1 MAFLGVGIAGAEL
14 IGDLEAAVL
23 HAGVGF
29 IGVEGRHLHAFDGQ
43 TGGIEHVHMR
53 AQRGQLELGVIGL
66 AQLVLI
72 IIVAVD
78 DHAFAGLQELR
89 RENELGLVGA
99 VGQGDVFQAD
109 GLGGGVGDFNPV
121 AEGAVFIREGGFVGG
136 HDLADDQP
144 LIAARARALGVHGL
158 LHRLERAQQQHKHG
172 ERNKNNQHRR
182 AKIPPFDA
190 AAGTLAVASNLRHGN
205 LLWRQKC
212 YKNIITHNRSIA
224 PVISCQK
231 CRFYI
236 NFMGQTASRSDGRE
250 SALSPGIPCPR
261 RA

>member
-29 IGVEGRHLHAFDGQ
+29 IGVEGRHLHAFNGQ
-43 TGGIEHVHMR
+43 AGGIEHVHMR
-53 AQRGQLELGVIGL
+53 AQRGQLELGVVGF
-66 AQLVLI
+66 AQFVLI

-78 DHAFAGLQELR
+78 DHAFAGLQGLR

-99 VGQGDVFQAD
+99 VGQGDALQAD
-109 GLGGGVGDFNPV
+109 GLGGGIGDFNPI
-121 AEGAVFIREGGFVGG
+121 AEGAVFIRKGGFVGG

-144 LIAARARALGVHGL
+144 FIAAGARALGVHGL
-158 LHRLERAQQQHKHG
+158 LHRHEGAQHCHKCG
-172 ERNKNNQHRR
+172 KGNKNNQNGRTE
-182 AKIPPFDA
+182 ILPLDA
-190 AAGTLAVASNLRHGN
+190 AAGTLAAASNFRHGF

-212 YKNIITHNRSIA
+212 YKTIITHNRSIA

-231 CRFYI
+231 RGFYT
-236 NFMGQTASRSDGRE
+236 NFASAGHAEAARG
-250 SALSPGIPCPR
+250 G
-261 RA
+261 